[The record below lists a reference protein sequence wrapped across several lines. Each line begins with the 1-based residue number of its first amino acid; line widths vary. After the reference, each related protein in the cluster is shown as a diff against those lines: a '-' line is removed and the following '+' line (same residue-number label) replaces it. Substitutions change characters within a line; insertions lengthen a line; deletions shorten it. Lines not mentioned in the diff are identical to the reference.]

1 MTSAYPAIGDCAVTA
16 AAMRAAAAII
26 EESALP
32 GLSVTC
38 TSREITVQVSGHAGD
53 PARRAA
59 QVGRLA
65 RIAGTQAYRDDSQV
79 TAYSQIKAYG
89 QARGIPV
96 TIFTPLPVRTQPGS
110 SGPVPLAAAPGG
122 QVTAVPDGK
131 LPRGWRWVT
140 ELDDQ
145 PGTTAGQQ
153 AVA

>member
-1 MTSAYPAIGDCAVTA
+1 
-16 AAMRAAAAII
+16 
-26 EESALP
+26 
-32 GLSVTC
+32 
-38 TSREITVQVSGHAGD
+38 
-53 PARRAA
+53 
-59 QVGRLA
+59 
-65 RIAGTQAYRDDSQV
+65 
-79 TAYSQIKAYG
+79 
-89 QARGIPV
+89 V
-96 TIFTPLPVRTQPGS
+96 TIFTPLQVRTQPGS

>member
-32 GLSVTC
+32 GLSITC

-53 PARRAA
+53 PAGRAA

-65 RIAGTQAYRDDSQV
+65 RIAGTQACRDDSQV

-96 TIFTPLPVRTQPGS
+96 TWTVISRLVQVTDSPGRADS
-110 SGPVPLAAAPGG
+110 SMIAAAARIAAA
-122 QVTAVPDGK
+122 VTAQSPM
-131 LPRGWRWVT
+131 
-140 ELDDQ
+140 
-145 PGTTAGQQ
+145 AG
-153 AVA
+153 

>member
-1 MTSAYPAIGDCAVTA
+1 MTNAYPAIGDCAVTA

-26 EESALP
+26 EEAALP

-38 TSREITVQVSGHAGD
+38 TSREIS
-53 PARRAA
+53 
-59 QVGRLA
+59 
-65 RIAGTQAYRDDSQV
+65 
-79 TAYSQIKAYG
+79 
-89 QARGIPV
+89 
-96 TIFTPLPVRTQPGS
+96 
-110 SGPVPLAAAPGG
+110 G

-131 LPRGWRWVT
+131 LPHGWRWVT